1 MKIIHVHCGEETNVR
16 DPRNYEH
23 YWTGSWNKTWE
34 NSCPYGIWTH
44 DLCDTL
50 EDLLHYLHSLTLLC
64 VLHIYRSAH
73 IWFSYIHNRYSSL
86 GWFIWTQL
94 NDQLPVGLLAQL
106 VKHCTGVAEIGVQIP
121 YGPEFFS
128 GSISTTSSVVFLAA
142 RVSYIRFFTVV
153 LIYDFH
159 IVTIIVGLT
168 VWVQFSQIK
177 EKSIFSATE
186 GGK

>member
-1 MKIIHVHCGEETNVR
+1 MNTTELLVEIRPEKIHVR
-16 DPRNYEH
+16 
-23 YWTGSWNKTWE
+23 TGFEPMTSAIPWRISYIT
-34 NSCPYGIWTH
+34 Y
-44 DLCDTL
+44 TL
-50 EDLLHYLHSLTLLC
+50 LTLC

-94 NDQLPVGLLAQL
+94 HDQLPVGLLAQL
-106 VKHCTGVAEIGVQIP
+106 VKRCTRIAEIGVQIP

>member
-1 MKIIHVHCGEETNVR
+1 MNTTELVVEIRPEKIHVR
-16 DPRNYEH
+16 
-23 YWTGSWNKTWE
+23 TGFEPMTSAIPWRISYITM
-34 NSCPYGIWTH
+34 CLT
-44 DLCDTL
+44 
-50 EDLLHYLHSLTLLC
+50 YLPQCTK
-64 VLHIYRSAH
+64 
-73 IWFSYIHNRYSSL
+73 WFSYIHNRYSSL

-106 VKHCTGVAEIGVQIP
+106 VKRCTGIAEIGVQIP